1 MDKRTKVSYLI
12 CLIVTI
18 ILTYTDMSFPKLVG
32 FTSWDIV
39 SELLIC
45 IQPIIW
51 IYFVR
56 FDLGKNYFNRF
67 IIFGFIL
74 FYAGSFQNVMDEI
87 YEMEGFI
94 SNLDKILMPIGLMTI
109 STVTILSFMNQR
121 KIRSTIS
128 DKSMH
133 DHLTGL
139 YNRHYLELNLDTLI
153 KKSLAF
159 DKEISIAF
167 IDLDNFK
174 NINDKY
180 GHKRGDEVLE
190 FMGKLIKSSI
200 RETDNAIR
208 YGGDE
213 FIILYQDT
221 STEKA
226 LEITERIN
234 TKMKKNDFLYENKI
248 SISSGI
254 VSYQKNENWKELIN
268 RADKAMYDSKKSGK
282 DKISIA
288 L

>member
-1 MDKRTKVSYLI
+1 
-12 CLIVTI
+12 
-18 ILTYTDMSFPKLVG
+18 
-32 FTSWDIV
+32 
-39 SELLIC
+39 
-45 IQPIIW
+45 
-51 IYFVR
+51 
-56 FDLGKNYFNRF
+56 
-67 IIFGFIL
+67 
-74 FYAGSFQNVMDEI
+74 
-87 YEMEGFI
+87 
-94 SNLDKILMPIGLMTI
+94 MPIGLMTI